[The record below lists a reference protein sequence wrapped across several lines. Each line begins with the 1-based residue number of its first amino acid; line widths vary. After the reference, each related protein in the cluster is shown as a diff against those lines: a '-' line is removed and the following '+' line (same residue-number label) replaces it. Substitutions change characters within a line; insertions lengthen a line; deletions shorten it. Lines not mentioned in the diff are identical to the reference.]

1 MDKDWVRSNRPDATP
16 RSDKSVYAQSL
27 SMLANSL

>member
-1 MDKDWVRSNRPDATP
+1 MDKDWVRSNHPDATLQ
-16 RSDKSVYAQSL
+16 SGKSVYAQSL